1 MIFVIYI
8 DAYFVMTIFH
18 PFFKANPY
26 EVKSIPPFP
35 FSATSSSPNIIPAVS
50 FAYVVLRATSE
61 KYVYASLISS
71 TSTVGDLRLC
81 ASK

>member
-1 MIFVIYI
+1 MMIVIYI
-8 DAYFVMTIFH
+8 DAYFVVTILH
-18 PFFKANPY
+18 PFFKAYTY
-26 EVKSIPPFP
+26 EVKSIPPLI

-50 FAYVVLRATSE
+50 LAYVVLRATSE